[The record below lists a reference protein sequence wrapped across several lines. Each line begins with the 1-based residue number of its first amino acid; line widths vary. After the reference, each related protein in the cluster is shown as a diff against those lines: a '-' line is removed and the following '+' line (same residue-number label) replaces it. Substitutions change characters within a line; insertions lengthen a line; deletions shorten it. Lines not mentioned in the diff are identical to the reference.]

1 MVEGDFLYRG
11 VHALHPALADAKRGI
26 VKPGDVHGKLT
37 ADDHNAGGV
46 SAISPF
52 TSWTIHFE
60 IAERWAGRYGVG
72 GVILVVPRGPPD
84 PGATWSWELSGD
96 LYFEYEILL
105 RGVRYG
111 VEVWPR

>member
-1 MVEGDFLYRG
+1 MVVGDLLYRG

-26 VKPGDVHGKLT
+26 VMPGNPLGTIT

-52 TSWTIHFE
+52 TSWTIYLDF
-60 IAERWAGRYGVG
+60 AERWASREGPG
-72 GVILVVPRGPPD
+72 GVILVVPAGLPPKD
-84 PGATWSWELSGD
+84 ATWSWVWSVD
-96 LYFEYEILL
+96 MYFEQEVLL

-111 VEVWPR
+111 VEVWQR